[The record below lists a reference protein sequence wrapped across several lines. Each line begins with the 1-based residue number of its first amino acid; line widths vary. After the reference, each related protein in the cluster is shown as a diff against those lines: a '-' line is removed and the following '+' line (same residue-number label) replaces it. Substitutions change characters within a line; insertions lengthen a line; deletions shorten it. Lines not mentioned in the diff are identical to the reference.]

1 MIEGILSNHWWAMIA
16 SDYSVTML
24 LIVTGIGTV
33 LKIIAILKPDVK
45 TAKITELLS
54 GWVYGLPGVKEKIP
68 EQTKPELVDSGKAAY
83 EKL

>member
-1 MIEGILSNHWWAMIA
+1 MIEGILSNHWWATVL

-24 LIVTGIGTV
+24 LIITGIGTV

-54 GWVYGLPGVKEKIP
+54 GWVYGLPGVKEKVS
-68 EQTKPELVDSGKAAY
+68 ERTKPELVKPEPVNEPIA
-83 EKL
+83 